1 MNASGSVRRSK
12 ILLVLTTT
20 LGGTG
25 LHAYHLAK
33 DLNRSKFDV
42 ALAYGP
48 GQPLDRDI
56 EQLGVP
62 VHHLSM
68 VRSLSPFTN
77 LRGLI
82 RLYRLMRREE
92 FDLVCSQCSIAGC
105 LARVAAKMA
114 GVPVSIFII
123 QLYASHDY
131 VRPVKRRLYLWIERV
146 MDWLTDHYVAVS
158 SAMKEEGLRKR
169 IVPQEKVSVIYNAID
184 LRSYDPASVRDAR
197 RSLGI
202 DPGCRVVGTI
212 SRLERQK
219 GIPYLLQAIALVR
232 ETVPDVRVLIV
243 GDGPL
248 RMQMEELAHEIGV
261 AQNAIFTGWRRDTAD
276 LLACMDVFCLCSLWE
291 SFGFVLVEAMAMKRP
306 VVATRVGGIPE
317 VVEDG
322 QTGFLVSPEDPDAL
336 AEKVHKLLRDPA
348 LALRFGEAGRK
359 RVEEHFSV
367 GRMVAKY
374 ETLFSGLAGRRN
386 GGLLRTDS
394 SGQGRPNATAYLRN
408 APQRK
413 VTE

>member
-1 MNASGSVRRSK
+1 MSASGSNGRYK

-56 EQLGVP
+56 ERLGVP
-62 VHHLSM
+62 IHHLSM

-82 RLYRLMRREE
+82 QLYRLMRREK

-131 VRPVKRRLYLWIERV
+131 VRPMKRRLYLWIERV
-146 MDWLTDHYVAVS
+146 MDLFTDHYVAVS
-158 SAMKEEGLRKR
+158 HAMKEEGLRKR

-184 LRSYDPASVRDAR
+184 PRPYDQAPARNAR

-202 DPGCRVVGTI
+202 DPDCRVVGTI

-219 GIPYLLQAIALVR
+219 GIPYLLRAIALVR
-232 ETVPDVRVLIV
+232 EAVPDVRALIV

-248 RMQMEELAHEIGV
+248 RTQMEDLAHTLGV
-261 AQNAIFTGWRRDTAD
+261 ARNVMFTGWRRDTAD

-322 QTGFLVSPEDPDAL
+322 RTGFLVSPEDPDAL
-336 AEKVHKLLRDPA
+336 AQKVLTLLRDPA
-348 LALRFGEAGRK
+348 LARRFGEAGRT
-359 RVEEHFSV
+359 RMEEHFSI

-374 ETLFSGLAGRRN
+374 EGLFSELADRRS
-386 GGLLRTDS
+386 GGSLRTS
-394 SGQGRPNATAYLRN
+394 SSASSVVWEGPSS
-408 APQRK
+408 
-413 VTE
+413 